1 MHFQVQSTV
10 TEAAE
15 HRVYQVPKPK
25 EKRKIDRGKT
35 YSGTNTV
42 SHTPKINISVSSRPL
57 YFPNI
62 CVFYVGGQVELAQRN
77 QETQLEEVKAL
88 LGQKLQVLQ
97 NETKNELI
105 ESQKIA
111 LNIAAIKE
119 KIIVGKA
126 LYDTVGKLSL

>member
-1 MHFQVQSTV
+1 M
-10 TEAAE
+10 
-15 HRVYQVPKPK
+15 
-25 EKRKIDRGKT
+25 
-35 YSGTNTV
+35 
-42 SHTPKINISVSSRPL
+42 
-57 YFPNI
+57 
-62 CVFYVGGQVELAQRN
+62 AQRN

-111 LNIAAIKE
+111 LNIVAIKE

-126 LYDTVGKLSL
+126 LYDMVSKLSL

>member
-1 MHFQVQSTV
+1 M
-10 TEAAE
+10 
-15 HRVYQVPKPK
+15 
-25 EKRKIDRGKT
+25 
-35 YSGTNTV
+35 
-42 SHTPKINISVSSRPL
+42 
-57 YFPNI
+57 
-62 CVFYVGGQVELAQRN
+62 AQRN
-77 QETQLEEVKAL
+77 QETQVEEAKAL

-111 LNIAAIKE
+111 LNIVAIKE

>member
-1 MHFQVQSTV
+1 M
-10 TEAAE
+10 
-15 HRVYQVPKPK
+15 
-25 EKRKIDRGKT
+25 
-35 YSGTNTV
+35 
-42 SHTPKINISVSSRPL
+42 
-57 YFPNI
+57 
-62 CVFYVGGQVELAQRN
+62 AQRN

-105 ESQKIA
+105 ESQKIT

-119 KIIVGKA
+119 TIIVGKA